1 MVPSKPAERHQRNK
15 VTVDIQRQ
23 IPASFDRVQRNQYG
37 YNARQVDDFLQRARV
52 SFEAPSSASR
62 AIKSSDVRAVS
73 FDPVKGGYA
82 AAGVDAALDR
92 LEDALARRERD
103 ELVAERGE
111 EAWLREIG
119 RLAGVLR
126 GRLHRP
132 DGQRFRRPSKTKA
145 RSYNTTDVDDLC
157 HELIGYL
164 EEDQPLSVDN
174 VRRAVFRPAV
184 GREGYEESQVD
195 AFLERAVELMAAID

>member
-1 MVPSKPAERHQRNK
+1 MQR
-15 VTVDIQRQ
+15 D
-23 IPASFDRVQRNQYG
+23 QYG
-37 YNARQVDDFLQRARV
+37 YNAKQVDEFMQRARV
-52 SFEAPSSASR
+52 SFEAPASAAR
-62 AIKSSDVRAVS
+62 PVKSADVRAVS

-132 DGQRFRRPSKTKA
+132 DGQRFRRPAKAKA

-157 HELIGYL
+157 YELIGYL
-164 EEDQPLSVDN
+164 EEDKPLSVDN
-174 VRRAVFRPAV
+174 IRRAVFRPAL
-184 GREGYEESQVD
+184 GQDGYEESQVD
-195 AFLERAVELMAAID
+195 AFLDRAVELMAAID

>member
-1 MVPSKPAERHQRNK
+1 M
-15 VTVDIQRQ
+15 DIQRQ
-23 IPASFDRVQRNQYG
+23 IPASFDRVERTRYG
-37 YNARQVDDFLQRARV
+37 YNAKQVDEFMQRARV
-52 SFEAPSSASR
+52 SFESPQSAAR
-62 AIKSSDVRAVS
+62 PVKSADVRAVS

-103 ELVAERGE
+103 ELVAEGGE

-132 DGQRFRRPSKTKA
+132 DGQRFRRPSKAKA

-157 HELIGYL
+157 YELIGYL
-164 EEDQPLSVDN
+164 EEDKPLSVDN

-184 GREGYEESQVD
+184 GRDGYDESQVD
-195 AFLERAVELMAAID
+195 AFLDRVVELMAAID

>member
-1 MVPSKPAERHQRNK
+1 
-15 VTVDIQRQ
+15 VDIQRQ

-37 YNARQVDDFLQRARV
+37 YNARQVDEFLQRARV
-52 SFEAPSSASR
+52 SFEAPSSAGRSIHS
-62 AIKSSDVRAVS
+62 ADVRAVS

-126 GRLHRP
+126 GRP
-132 DGQRFRRPSKTKA
+132 PPG
-145 RSYNTTDVDDLC
+145 
-157 HELIGYL
+157 
-164 EEDQPLSVDN
+164 
-174 VRRAVFRPAV
+174 RPALPAPV
-184 GREGYEESQVD
+184 QGQGAQ
-195 AFLERAVELMAAID
+195 LQHH

>member
-1 MVPSKPAERHQRNK
+1 M
-15 VTVDIQRQ
+15 DFQRQ
-23 IPASFDRVQRNQYG
+23 IPASFDRVERNQYG
-37 YNARQVDDFLQRARV
+37 YTAKQVDHFMQRARV
-52 SFEAPSSASR
+52 SFESPQSAARPVTS
-62 AIKSSDVRAVS
+62 ADVRAVS
-73 FDPVKGGYA
+73 FDPVKGGYV

-119 RLAGVLR
+119 RIAGVLR

-132 DGQRFRRPSKTKA
+132 DGQRFRRPAKAKA
-145 RSYNTTDVDDLC
+145 RSYNSTDVDDLC

-164 EEDQPLSVDN
+164 DQNKPLSVDN

-184 GREGYEESQVD
+184 GKDGYEENQVD
-195 AFLERAVELMAAID
+195 AFLDRAVELMAAID

>member
-1 MVPSKPAERHQRNK
+1 
-15 VTVDIQRQ
+15 VDIQRQ

-37 YNARQVDDFLQRARV
+37 YNAKQVDQFLQRARV
-52 SFEAPSSASR
+52 SFEAPGSAGR
-62 AIKSSDVRAVS
+62 PVKSADVRAVT

-92 LEDALARRERD
+92 LEDALALRERD
-103 ELVAERGE
+103 ELIGERGE

-119 RLAGVLR
+119 RLAGLLR

-132 DGQRFRRPSKTKA
+132 DGERFRRPSKAKA

-164 EEDQPLSVDN
+164 ESERPLSVDN

-184 GREGYEESQVD
+184 GRDGYEENQVD
-195 AFLERAVELMAAID
+195 VFLDRVVQLMAAID

>member
-1 MVPSKPAERHQRNK
+1 
-15 VTVDIQRQ
+15 VDIQRQ

-37 YNARQVDDFLQRARV
+37 YNAKQVDQFLLRARV
-52 SFEAPSSASR
+52 SFETPNAADRPVKSA
-62 AIKSSDVRAVS
+62 DVRAVS

-103 ELVAERGE
+103 ELVAEGGE

-132 DGQRFRRPSKTKA
+132 DGRRFRRPSKDKA

-164 EEDQPLSVDN
+164 EADQPLSVDN
-174 VRRAVFRPAV
+174 IRRAVFRPAI
-184 GREGYEESQVD
+184 GRDGYEESQVD
-195 AFLERAVELMAAID
+195 AFLERAVELMASID

>member
-1 MVPSKPAERHQRNK
+1 M
-15 VTVDIQRQ
+15 DIQRQ
-23 IPASFDRVQRNQYG
+23 IPASFDRVERTRYG
-37 YNARQVDDFLQRARV
+37 YNAKQVDEFMQRARV
-52 SFEAPSSASR
+52 SFESPQSAAR
-62 AIKSSDVRAVS
+62 PVKSADVRAVS
-73 FDPVKGGYA
+73 FDPVRGGYA

-103 ELVAERGE
+103 ELVAEGGE

-132 DGQRFRRPSKTKA
+132 DGQRFRRPSKAKA

-157 HELIGYL
+157 YELIGYL
-164 EEDQPLSVDN
+164 EEDKPLSVDN

-184 GREGYEESQVD
+184 GRDGYDESQVD
-195 AFLERAVELMAAID
+195 AFLDRVVELMAAID